1 MHLGVMGH
9 QGLSDITEMLVR
21 GELWKLVTGYQT
33 YGLVG
38 VSPLGEGPETWF
50 AEAVLEHGGALEVLG
65 APARPG
71 SALLRRARAV
81 HRLAPGLDLTDTMLG
96 LVDELRRGLGR
107 RTRHP
112 PGCLRHRRPHP
123 RPPRPPPL
131 ARRLRPHRLTRV
143 RGRPDGLSG
152 AGRGA
157 ARRYRR

>member
-96 LVDELRRGLGR
+96 LVDELVAVWDGEPGTPLAASVTAARTRGLHVHHLWPAGSA
-107 RTRHP
+107 RT
-112 PGCLRHRRPHP
+112 G
-123 RPPRPPPL
+123 
-131 ARRLRPHRLTRV
+131 
-143 RGRPDGLSG
+143 
-152 AGRGA
+152 
-157 ARRYRR
+157 